1 MSNRFCNRC
10 EYLRLKQEDV
20 AKVSAMVADACL
32 NQKPG
37 TTRAKPF
44 PEPRQLRLRDEKA
57 TVMTPTEAL
66 KKLENGEL

>member
-1 MSNRFCNRC
+1 
-10 EYLRLKQEDV
+10 
-20 AKVSAMVADACL
+20 VSAMVADACL

-57 TVMTPTEAL
+57 AVMTPAEAL

>member
-1 MSNRFCNRC
+1 M
-10 EYLRLKQEDV
+10 
-20 AKVSAMVADACL
+20 SAMVADACL

-37 TTRAKPF
+37 TARAKPF

-57 TVMTPTEAL
+57 AVMTPAEAL

>member
-1 MSNRFCNRC
+1 MI
-10 EYLRLKQEDV
+10 
-20 AKVSAMVADACL
+20 ADARL

-57 TVMTPTEAL
+57 TVMTPAEAL